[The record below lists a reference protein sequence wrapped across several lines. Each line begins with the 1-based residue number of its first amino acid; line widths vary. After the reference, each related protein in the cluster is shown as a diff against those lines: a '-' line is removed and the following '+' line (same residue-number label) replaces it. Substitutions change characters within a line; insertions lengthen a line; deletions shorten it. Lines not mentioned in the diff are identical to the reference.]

1 MVTNTFP
8 VNEARLLIENPKDIL
23 QIGFLGGEEGK
34 EINDSIKA
42 DYKDFKALQV
52 GSYSGDVVRGSN
64 PFYAVAVQSEI
75 PLGVRVATQADLEKA
90 LKTGMDLSGTYEDT
104 GLVLRSGDNPNKYLA
119 RNLIAQVKGRLGKK
133 AKMPVMIPLYG
144 MELVKDQDSPHGLA
158 FKLKEDA
165 EIVYSPI
172 LNKQGNFN
180 SEDVD
185 EKTGLPKRTGEGNR
199 TLYTTNSGLSRLY
212 LYYYLSL
219 YSGNDYLTDS
229 NDDGRVVL
237 VSTAEGGSQDF
248 LNGKLAKLQTERDL
262 QLAKINERYKRAE
275 AVLRGK

>member
-8 VNEARLLIENPKDIL
+8 VNEARLLIENPKDIP

-199 TLYTTNSGLSRLY
+199 TLYTTNSGLSGLC
-212 LYYYLSL
+212 LGDGLGLGSV
-219 YSGNDYLTDS
+219 SVDLTDS
-229 NDDGRVVL
+229 GGSGRVVL